1 MKFNYKNICLAALAA
16 CSVTACDL
24 DTAPTTSLEAN
35 AVFKNLENADRVI
48 RGSWNYIFNS
58 GSTYAS
64 IGYGAIMINDDF
76 AGSDVVRT
84 TSYGY
89 SSSYNLTN
97 GYGRGE
103 INDVMWDM
111 VYDPINNCNAVIKN
125 IDGISGDQ
133 TEKNR
138 IKGQAYATRGFLYM
152 LLASHYSFA
161 IDKDPDAVCVPIYTE
176 PTDYDMATTGKPA
189 ASVSEVYEQALND
202 LKWGYDL
209 IPEDYNR
216 GSNATDQYKID
227 HTVVTGLRARAS
239 LYARKWEDAYKYAD
253 EAMKLKNSYLMSEAE
268 YKSGFNNALNKE
280 WMWGYS
286 CTLDDNL
293 PAYNFYYKDTTTP
306 GGGYTNF
313 NTDPYFKELFDK
325 NDYRRDLFKWGLNT
339 GYGECAMLNYKFLFA
354 DINNML
360 GDVIMMRVAEMYLIK
375 AEAAAHISGKTGE
388 AQTLLK
394 ELRDAR
400 MKEGFESPAVT
411 ATGDELLKE
420 IWLERRKELW
430 GEGFSLT
437 DIIRNQQSV
446 ERKKFEKYAMADIT
460 HDSKGQEIRTPK
472 LDEDGDVILAPE
484 DASDEYKEKNC
495 MLISGHPTLKFP
507 DGSDFEV
514 NSKYYLFRI
523 TEKEELQ
530 NQNLYNDHPKLSIY
544 R

>member
-24 DTAPTTSLEAN
+24 DTAPTTSLEADV
-35 AVFKNLENADRVI
+35 VFKNLENADRII

-125 IDGISGDQ
+125 IDGTSGDQ
-133 TEKNR
+133 AEKNR

-161 IDKDPDAVCVPIYTE
+161 IDKEPDAVCVPIYTE
-176 PTDYDMATTGKPA
+176 PTDYNTATTGKPA

-209 IPEDYNR
+209 IPADYNR

-227 HTVVTGLRARAS
+227 HTAVTGLRERAS

-286 CTLDDNL
+286 CTQDDNL
-293 PAYNFYYKDTTTP
+293 PAYNFHYKDTSTP
-306 GGGYTNF
+306 GSGYTNF
-313 NTDPYFKELFDK
+313 NADPHFKELFDK
-325 NDYRRDLFKWGLNT
+325 NDYRRDLFKWGLNA

-354 DINNML
+354 DVNNML
-360 GDVIMMRVAEMYLIK
+360 
-375 AEAAAHISGKTGE
+375 
-388 AQTLLK
+388 
-394 ELRDAR
+394 
-400 MKEGFESPAVT
+400 
-411 ATGDELLKE
+411 
-420 IWLERRKELW
+420 
-430 GEGFSLT
+430 
-437 DIIRNQQSV
+437 
-446 ERKKFEKYAMADIT
+446 
-460 HDSKGQEIRTPK
+460 
-472 LDEDGDVILAPE
+472 
-484 DASDEYKEKNC
+484 
-495 MLISGHPTLKFP
+495 
-507 DGSDFEV
+507 
-514 NSKYYLFRI
+514 
-523 TEKEELQ
+523 
-530 NQNLYNDHPKLSIY
+530 
-544 R
+544 